1 MMQGAVAR
9 EEVELSFK
17 RYILEKTEA
26 FAHEPMEDLY
36 RVNLLGQMLDRYDEL
51 QKKGLSA
58 DAALQRTLADY
69 ADIPAQMRREGFEE
83 AGARRT
89 EARWPQLTEEEAAD
103 YVKQSNAYTHK
114 IAMGSA
120 LCSACVAPMML
131 LVALM
136 SIYDK
141 QDVGGMLGCVN
152 MFVMIGM
159 GIYCMVTAKKP
170 KNRDQIRNGRFSLS
184 AALRKKLMKLKEL
197 TDEKSRRKK
206 GVGIALLATCCVPIF
221 IGAALDSMWYTPNYP
236 FAILGV
242 GAMFLMIGA
251 GVYEVGVAANE
262 KKPLKDLLK
271 SND

>member
-114 IAMGSA
+114 IAMGFGA
-120 LCSACVAPMML
+120 LQRVRRADDAAGRADVDLRQAGRGRHARLRRHVRYDRHGHLLHGDGEKAEEPRPNPKRPILPERGACAR
-131 LVALM
+131 
-136 SIYDK
+136 S
-141 QDVGGMLGCVN
+141 
-152 MFVMIGM
+152 
-159 GIYCMVTAKKP
+159 
-170 KNRDQIRNGRFSLS
+170 
-184 AALRKKLMKLKEL
+184 
-197 TDEKSRRKK
+197 
-206 GVGIALLATCCVPIF
+206 
-221 IGAALDSMWYTPNYP
+221 
-236 FAILGV
+236 
-242 GAMFLMIGA
+242 
-251 GVYEVGVAANE
+251 
-262 KKPLKDLLK
+262 
-271 SND
+271 

>member
-69 ADIPAQMRREGFEE
+69 ADIPARMRREGFEE
-83 AGARRT
+83 AGTRRT

-114 IAMGSA
+114 IAMGTA

-136 SIYDK
+136 S
-141 QDVGGMLGCVN
+141 MLRQAGRGRHARLRRTCL
-152 MFVMIGM
+152 VMIGM
-159 GIYCMVTAKKP
+159 GIYCLVTAKKP
-170 KNRDQIRNGRFSLS
+170 KNRGQDSKR
-184 AALRKKLMKLKEL
+184 
-197 TDEKSRRKK
+197 
-206 GVGIALLATCCVPIF
+206 PIF
-221 IGAALDSMWYTPNYP
+221 PERGACA
-236 FAILGV
+236 
-242 GAMFLMIGA
+242 
-251 GVYEVGVAANE
+251 
-262 KKPLKDLLK
+262 K
-271 SND
+271 S

>member
-136 SIYDK
+136 SIYIR
-141 QDVGGMLGCVN
+141 QDVGGMLGCVG
-152 MFVMIGM
+152 MFGMIGM
-159 GIYCMVTAKKP
+159 GIYCMVT
-170 KNRDQIRNGRFSLS
+170 
-184 AALRKKLMKLKEL
+184 
-197 TDEKSRRKK
+197 
-206 GVGIALLATCCVPIF
+206 
-221 IGAALDSMWYTPNYP
+221 
-236 FAILGV
+236 
-242 GAMFLMIGA
+242 
-251 GVYEVGVAANE
+251 
-262 KKPLKDLLK
+262 
-271 SND
+271 

>member
-136 SIYDK
+136 SIYNR
-141 QDVGGMLGCVN
+141 QDVGGHARLRRHVRYDWHGHLLSGDGEKAEEPRPN
-152 MFVMIGM
+152 
-159 GIYCMVTAKKP
+159 P
-170 KNRDQIRNGRFSLS
+170 KR
-184 AALRKKLMKLKEL
+184 
-197 TDEKSRRKK
+197 
-206 GVGIALLATCCVPIF
+206 PIF
-221 IGAALDSMWYTPNYP
+221 PERGAAQEADE
-236 FAILGV
+236 A
-242 GAMFLMIGA
+242 
-251 GVYEVGVAANE
+251 
-262 KKPLKDLLK
+262 
-271 SND
+271 